1 MRTPSS
7 AKTISIRVS
16 SSRQLYLIGI
26 TLLLTLSKVV
36 ADGLPYS
43 SLDDKPRSIGCE
55 YLSLSLSSAQ
65 VETLVKTGVVDFSP
79 TQLEKLKR
87 FYPKFPAQAGAFSST
102 HNDGVEPEGPE
113 AYVIWWHADEVI
125 ITLESSEA
133 GKEVIMPSSKS
144 ASEALFRLSPD
155 GQTYHQAKSISLKDA
170 FRLIDQL
177 SAKASTHP
185 DATAKG
191 IVIPPPNRAH
201 VDLHES
207 ITESLPAGFVRD
219 DAYEAVLQ
227 IAKSLQTYSQA
238 KGIHL
243 HTCW

>member
-1 MRTPSS
+1 MF
-7 AKTISIRVS
+7 
-16 SSRQLYLIGI
+16 SSRQLYLLGI

-43 SLDDKPRSIGCE
+43 SINDKPRSIHRE
-55 YLSLSLSSAQ
+55 YLSLSLSVTQ
-65 VETLVKTGVVDFSP
+65 VETLAKTGVVFFSP
-79 TQLEKLKR
+79 TQLEKLRR
-87 FYPKFPAQAGAFSST
+87 FYPKFPAKAGAFSST

-113 AYVIWWHADEVI
+113 TYVIWWHADEVI
-125 ITLESSEA
+125 VTLEEAEA
-133 GKEVIMPSSKS
+133 GKEVIMPSSES
-144 ASEALFRLSPD
+144 QSEALFRLAPD
-155 GQTYHQAKSISLKDA
+155 GRIYHQSNSISLKEA

-185 DATAKG
+185 DATAQG

-207 ITESLPAGFVRD
+207 IAESLPAGFFRD